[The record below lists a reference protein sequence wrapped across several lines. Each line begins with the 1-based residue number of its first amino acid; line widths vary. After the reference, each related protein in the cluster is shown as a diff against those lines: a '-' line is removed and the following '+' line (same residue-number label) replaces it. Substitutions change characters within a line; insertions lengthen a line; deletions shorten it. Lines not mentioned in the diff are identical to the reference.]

1 MERLETVYLLIAGA
15 VALLIG
21 SGMVIMPATF
31 YGSYGIDPS
40 GSVDLANELRSPGVW
55 LVLAGFAIGLGT
67 FRRDIRHVSLGI
79 AAALYLS
86 YAAARGVSIVAD
98 GVPGPGL
105 LIAMA
110 SEVLLGIG
118 GTLLFWR
125 QRSTAR

>member
-40 GSVDLANELRSPGVW
+40 GSVANELRSPGLW
-55 LVLAGFAIGLGT
+55 LVLAGLAIGLGT
-67 FRRDIRHVSLGI
+67 FKRDIRHVSLGI

-98 GVPGPGL
+98 GLPGPGL